1 MPTMSLSNW
10 FLLIFFTIISTA
22 FGTAMWFLSLHL
34 IGPTT
39 MSLLSAVEPMTAMI
53 LSVLLLSVP
62 MELIDYLGA
71 GLVIL
76 MIVLQSLKTRKIG

>member
-1 MPTMSLSNW
+1 
-10 FLLIFFTIISTA
+10 
-22 FGTAMWFLSLHL
+22 MWFLSLHL

>member
-1 MPTMSLSNW
+1 
-10 FLLIFFTIISTA
+10 
-22 FGTAMWFLSLHL
+22 
-34 IGPTT
+34 